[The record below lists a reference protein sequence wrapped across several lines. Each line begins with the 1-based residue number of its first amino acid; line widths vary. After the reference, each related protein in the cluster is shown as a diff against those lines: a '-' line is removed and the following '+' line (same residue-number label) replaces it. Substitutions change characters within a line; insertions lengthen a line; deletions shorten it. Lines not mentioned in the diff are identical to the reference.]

1 MNATIPGFWVTSAE
15 FDERLYD
22 ETFRPILQE
31 FIRNYGGVTCFS
43 CRAFW
48 RRAHLNSKVTE
59 FVCKKGASCRITVK
73 NRKKCKQCR
82 YERCKLTGMTEEAI
96 LDDDRKKQRF
106 RKMLE
111 KRKRMPEDP
120 TSVYPSIFSTRPA
133 RKKPKLEVTES
144 IPDASPERAAAAGVE
159 TGNRGT
165 CIVPV
170 STETLLNISR
180 FISLNLRVKLSLR
193 VRLPWLCN
201 RRQVRRANLP

>member
-1 MNATIPGFWVTSAE
+1 MQHHCFVCTENAKPG
-15 FDERLYD
+15 
-22 ETFRPILQE
+22 QE

-59 FVCKKGASCRITVK
+59 FVCKKGGSCRITVK

-144 IPDASPERAAAAGVE
+144 IPDAAPERAAATSVE
-159 TGNRGT
+159 TGNPET
-165 CIVPV
+165 YLVPV
-170 STETLLNISR
+170 STEILLKIR
-180 FISLNLRVKLSLR
+180 RIIRLNLLVKLSLGCAR
-193 VRLPWLCN
+193 FGSVILGDKSSEQIC
-201 RRQVRRANLP
+201 RRTFGL